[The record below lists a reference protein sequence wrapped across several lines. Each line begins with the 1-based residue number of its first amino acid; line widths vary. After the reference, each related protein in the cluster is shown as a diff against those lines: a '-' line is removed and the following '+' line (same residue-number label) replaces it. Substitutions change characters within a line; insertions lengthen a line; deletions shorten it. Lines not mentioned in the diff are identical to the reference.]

1 MQDFCCVSPCDQLV
15 LEGPAHPDSA
25 AVDRVRGAAAVLRS
39 ESLGSE
45 PAPRSAAAAAA
56 GGNGAAASRHRFGNR
71 ASSFAAGEH
80 VPPPPPSSTL
90 ARPAAARPEE
100 RVRGGRATELG
111 AALVDPLS
119 DSSSSPPPLP
129 PSSSGVRRNSV
140 NRASSLSRATRTHTP
155 DSTDFVTRTAK
166 QRSSREFAAWSVSRS
181 THTHTGPDR
190 LRYPDSEAAVVA

>member
-1 MQDFCCVSPCDQLV
+1 
-15 LEGPAHPDSA
+15 
-25 AVDRVRGAAAVLRS
+25 VDRVRGAAAVLRS

-45 PAPRSAAAAAA
+45 PAPRSVAAAAA

-119 DSSSSPPPLP
+119 DRSSSPPPLP

-140 NRASSLSRATRTHTP
+140 NRASSLSRRH
-155 DSTDFVTRTAK
+155 
-166 QRSSREFAAWSVSRS
+166 
-181 THTHTGPDR
+181 THTHAGLDR
-190 LRYPDSEAAVVA
+190 LRYPDSEAAVVP